1 MASFADQMTD
11 ARLMLG
17 GFAAQA
23 ERLGKRGID
32 TDFITLFNATVQK
45 LEDIE
50 SLQAACKARLKE
62 QTAAKDQQR
71 AQLAKLSH
79 EARLII
85 KAEFPME
92 SWKEFGI
99 NASR

>member
-1 MASFADQMTD
+1 MASFADQIND

-17 GFAAQA
+17 GLFANA
-23 ERLGKRGID
+23 ERLGTRGIN
-32 TDFITLFNATVQK
+32 TDFITMFSAAVRK

-62 QTAAKDQQR
+62 QTAAKDEQR

-99 NASR
+99 NATR